1 MQRMKQFS
9 WLLAAAFVAAVLGLR
24 AAAGPDSF
32 RFVLLGDRTGE
43 PVAGVY
49 ERIWREVAAEKP
61 AFVLSVGD
69 TIQGGND
76 ATARQEWEQV
86 WRILAPFRQLPLY
99 LTPGNHDIWSPLS
112 EQLFRKYSGHPPH
125 YSFDYGEAHFTIL
138 DNSRSDQFSPEE
150 WQFLRQDLEQHADQP
165 LKLVVSHRP
174 SWLLDAV
181 LSNAASPLQQ
191 LAKRYGIRYIVAG
204 HVHQMLE
211 AGLDGVTYV
220 SLPSAGGHL
229 RLSARYED
237 GWFFGHTLVMV
248 HGASV
253 EFQVR
258 EAQPPLGQGRVT
270 ALDDWGPAGLRKS
283 SAAAR

>member
-1 MQRMKQFS
+1 MHRMKHFS
-9 WLLAAAFVAAVLGLR
+9 WFLAAAAFVVAALVLR
-24 AAAGPDSF
+24 AAPGPDSF

-43 PVAGVY
+43 TLADVY

-61 AFVLSVGD
+61 AFVLSIGD

-76 ATARQEWEQV
+76 ATARLEWEQV

-112 EQLFRKYSGHPPH
+112 EQLFRKYTGHPPH

-138 DNSRSDQFSPEE
+138 DNSRSDQFSEEE
-150 WQFLRQDLEQHADQP
+150 WNFLRQDLHQHADQP
-165 LKLVVSHRP
+165 LKFVVSHRP

-181 LSNAASPLQQ
+181 FANTASPLQQ
-191 LAKRYGIRYIVAG
+191 LSKRYGVRYVVAG
-204 HVHQMLE
+204 HIHQLLE
-211 AGLDGVTYV
+211 AGLEGVTYV

-237 GWFFGHTLVMV
+237 GWFFGHTLVSV
-248 HGASV
+248 HGAAV

-258 EAQPPLGQGRVT
+258 EVQPPFGQGRVT
-270 ALDDWGPAGLRKS
+270 TLDDWGPAGLRKS
-283 SAAAR
+283 SAGR